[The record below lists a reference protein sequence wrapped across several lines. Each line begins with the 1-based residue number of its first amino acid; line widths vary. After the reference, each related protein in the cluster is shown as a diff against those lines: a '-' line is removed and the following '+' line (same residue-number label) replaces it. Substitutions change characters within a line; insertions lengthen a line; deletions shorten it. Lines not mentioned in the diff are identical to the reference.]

1 MGGMQLFW
9 ALCFINYID
18 ALSVH
23 HPMVGVAGGHEIP
36 ISDAPFVASIIR
48 YKNKTQPKT
57 TVMIFGGSVIHE
69 RFILTAAHCFLMYE
83 NLTSEVIRVGS
94 AQLGV
99 GGTTYEVEKVIIH
112 ENFNPNNNMSLAFSH
127 DIALLKLKEKYCLHE
142 MYLNSLA
149 DKDLEI
155 VPYTLANVTGW
166 VDLAIRQYFK
176 DTTASISRDKPIDEC
191 KMYPWAC
198 KDEICIKSYN
208 KGSCKG
214 DSGGPLT
221 MHGVQVG
228 IVSNGLGCGT
238 MPTIH
243 TKISFLRPWIDEN
256 IRKNLQDH
264 KLT

>member
-1 MGGMQLFW
+1 
-9 ALCFINYID
+9 
-18 ALSVH
+18 
-23 HPMVGVAGGHEIP
+23 MVGVAGGHEIP

-57 TVMIFGGSVIHE
+57 TVMICGGSVIHE

-127 DIALLKLKEKYCLHE
+127 DIALLKLKENIVYNENVSKIA
-142 MYLNSLA
+142 LA

-166 VDLAIRQYFK
+166 GLTWQFG
-176 DTTASISRDKPIDEC
+176 SISKILRQASVEIKPIDEC